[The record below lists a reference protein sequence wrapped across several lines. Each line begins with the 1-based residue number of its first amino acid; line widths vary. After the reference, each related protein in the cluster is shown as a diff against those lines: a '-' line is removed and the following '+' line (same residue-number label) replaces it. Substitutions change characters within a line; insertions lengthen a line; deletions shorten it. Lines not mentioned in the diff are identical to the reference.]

1 VLLFYV
7 WRSLIAR
14 LRGNALTM
22 LSIVL
27 FVVGSSVG
35 LTVYSNLKGRLVDA
49 TPREHILVLA
59 NGAVSEEGSRLDL
72 EAARKVVL
80 LDGLKQDSGAA
91 LSTLETVGSVDVN
104 TSNFARYEDPATIR
118 GIDERSLK
126 VHGVTL
132 TAGTAPEAG
141 TLQVIVGR
149 RLAKR
154 HTNLALGGSVF
165 MPGGEAKISGIFE
178 AGGSPYEDELWTPRS
193 AFEVHLKQKYV
204 SSLTVVAESEAR
216 VPELVAKINGTKEYS
231 ARAIALKNYRE
242 SGSGLETILR
252 TVLVLV
258 LLLSIVAT
266 SAIATTMNAAVSVR
280 LPEFAAM
287 IAIGIR
293 RGVIAR
299 TVLAESLLLA
309 MFGSVLGVAIAEL
322 IRNVIGTVKLG
333 AYPIDLDAVAIVP
346 VFGLVLGVIVGL
358 LGGVAPMIQIRR
370 LDIIRK
376 LR

>member
-1 VLLFYV
+1 MLLFYV
-7 WRSLIAR
+7 WRSLLAR

-35 LTVYSNLKGRLVDA
+35 LTVYANLKGRLVDA
-49 TPREHILVLA
+49 TPRDHILVLA

-80 LDGLKQDSGAA
+80 IEGLKQDGGAA
-91 LSTLETVGSVDVN
+91 LSTLEMVASVDVN
-104 TSNFARYEDPATIR
+104 TTNFTRYEDPATLR
-118 GIDERSLK
+118 GIDDRSLK
-126 VHGVTL
+126 VHGATVIEG
-132 TAGTAPEAG
+132 AAPAPG
-141 TLQVIVGR
+141 TLEVIVGR
-149 RLAKR
+149 QLAR
-154 HTNLALGGSVF
+154 RYSNLTVGGSLF
-165 MPGGEAKISGIFE
+165 LPGGEAKITGLFE
-178 AGGSPYEDELWTPRS
+178 AGGSPYEDELWTPR
-193 AFEVHLKQKYV
+193 AALEVHVKQKYV
-204 SSLTVVAESEAR
+204 SSLTVIADAAAR
-216 VPELVAKINGTKEYS
+216 VPELVAKINATKEYS
-231 ARAIALKNYRE
+231 ARATPLKAYRE

-266 SAIATTMNAAVSVR
+266 SAIATTMNAAVTVR

-293 RGVIAR
+293 RGVLAR

-309 MFGSVLGVAIAEL
+309 MFGAVLGVAISEL
-322 IRNVIGTVKLG
+322 VRNIIGSVKLG

-358 LGGVAPMIQIRR
+358 LGGVAPMFQIRR